1 MIILYKRRNLM
12 KKMINNKDEKIAKV
26 LKKMK
31 EKFSLPEFVEVFK
44 KINPKDYDKLND
56 RFLSDEKNVR
66 ITNWKKQAMPTPE
79 IYLLHA
85 LKDYI
90 KAKPESMKKLS
101 GNKFKK
107 IIKKKN

>member
-1 MIILYKRRNLM
+1 M
-12 KKMINNKDEKIAKV
+12 KKMINNKDEKITKV

-31 EKFSLPEFVEVFK
+31 EKFSLPDFVDEFK
-44 KINPKDYDKLND
+44 KNNPKDYDKLND

-66 ITNWKKQAMPTPE
+66 ITNLKMQAMPTPE

-90 KAKPESMKKLS
+90 KSKPESVKKLS

-107 IIKKKN
+107 VVKKKK

>member
-1 MIILYKRRNLM
+1 M
-12 KKMINNKDEKIAKV
+12 KKMINNKDEKITAV

-31 EKFSLPEFVEVFK
+31 EKFSLPDFVEEFK
-44 KINPKDYDKLND
+44 KNNPKDYDKLNK

-79 IYLLHA
+79 IYLFHA

-90 KAKPESMKKLS
+90 RANPESLKKLS
-101 GNKFKK
+101 ENNFKK
-107 IIKKKN
+107 IAKKPAP